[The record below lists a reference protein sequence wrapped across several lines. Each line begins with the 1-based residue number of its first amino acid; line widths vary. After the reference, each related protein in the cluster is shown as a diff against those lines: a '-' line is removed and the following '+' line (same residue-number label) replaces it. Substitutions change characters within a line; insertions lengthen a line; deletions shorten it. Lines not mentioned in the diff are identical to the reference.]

1 MRVIMTRRKRVRRS
15 KRRSKKKMITMMSME
30 LITMTRKTLEKRRT
44 RGVTKNLMSLVKS
57 RVKLSRKT
65 QIKTI
70 KTIKRKLLSL
80 NPRISKNLLKLNQ
93 RLKKKKHLLKN
104 LKKKLSNQKR
114 RK

>member
-1 MRVIMTRRKRVRRS
+1 
-15 KRRSKKKMITMMSME
+15 MITMMSME

-65 QIKTI
+65 QIKTV
-70 KTIKRKLLSL
+70 KKKLLSL

-104 LKKKLSNQKR
+104 LMKKLSNQRR
-114 RK
+114 RKR